1 MISKAGKPVVNVAAG
16 VLTRADGK
24 VLLAERP
31 ANKTSGGHW
40 EFPGGKFDAG
50 EDERQALAREVAE
63 EVGVVIGAAVRWL
76 TYDHEYADKV
86 VRLHIHK
93 VSDWHGSPRG
103 QEGQRITWQH
113 PAELSVSPLMEAY
126 RRALEALR
134 LPTVIAIARA
144 ECCGRSELLDRME
157 RALRGGARTVVLRE
171 RHMLP
176 AQFAQVARRGAELA
190 RRYGAKV
197 LVEGGKVHS
206 AHCNADGVHVC
217 SGRLLTMAK
226 PPAGAVWSAS
236 CRTADHLARA
246 AARGAAFALV
256 TPQAGGGNDWDAFGR
271 LIQHSAVP
279 VFASGGVTPADME
292 NALGAG
298 AHGLA
303 LPLSAW

>member
-1 MISKAGKPVVNVAAG
+1 MISNARKPVVNVAAG
-16 VLTRADGK
+16 VLMRADGK

-31 ANKTSGGHW
+31 ASKASGGHW

-50 EDERQALAREVAE
+50 EDEHQALAREIAE
-63 EVGVVIGAAVRWL
+63 EVGVAIGAAVRWL

-93 VSDWHGSPRG
+93 VLNWHGSPRG
-103 QEGQRITWQH
+103 REGQRISWEH

-126 RRALEALR
+126 RRALQALR
-134 LPTVIAIARA
+134 LANVIAVARA
-144 ECCGRSELLDRME
+144 ECCDRSELLARIE
-157 RALRGGARTVVLRE
+157 RVLRAGVRTIVLRE
-171 RHMLP
+171 RRMLP

-190 RRYGAKV
+190 GRYGATM

-206 AHCNADGVHVC
+206 AHSHADGVHVC
-217 SGRLLTMAK
+217 SGRLLTMAP

-246 AARGAAFALV
+246 GAHGAAFALV
-256 TPQAGGGNDWDAFGR
+256 PSHAEDGTDWEAFGR
-271 LIQHSAVP
+271 LIRHSAVP
-279 VFASGGVTPADME
+279 VFASGEVAPADMA

-303 LPLSAW
+303 VPLSAW